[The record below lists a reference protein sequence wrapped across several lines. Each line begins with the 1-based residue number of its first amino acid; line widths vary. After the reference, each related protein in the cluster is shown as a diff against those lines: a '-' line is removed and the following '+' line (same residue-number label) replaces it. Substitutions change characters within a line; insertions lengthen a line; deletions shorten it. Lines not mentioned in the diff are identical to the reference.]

1 MAKRSGGWQT
11 PKASKVTVRYA
22 DGREEVVGKT
32 AFKPVK
38 SPYMKSDRWRKKRV
52 KVLDRDGHKCVQC
65 KRGDGPLQVHH
76 LTYER
81 YGNER
86 LDDLVTLCERCH
98 STEHEWLKRGVRMTA
113 G

>member
-1 MAKRSGGWQT
+1 MGNWQT

-22 DGREEVVGKT
+22 DGREETVKRDH
-32 AFKPVK
+32 FQPKKP
-38 SPYMKSDRWRKKRV
+38 PYMKSKRWRKKRA
-52 KVLDRDGHKCVQC
+52 KVLARDGHKCVQC
-65 KRGDGPLQVHH
+65 KRSDRQLHVHH

-98 STEHEWLKRGVRMTA
+98 STEHKWLKRGVRMTHA
-113 G
+113 A